1 MSGAELLCLNLTE
14 KRRGSIRIWR
24 AIPLSLSDWH
34 PDPDAMSCFE
44 MVRRVLE
51 TDYLYGQMLRKRRR
65 YSSDSPFADRHF
77 DDLDA
82 ALAFA
87 NPYRESLLETVLQL
101 SDAMLIPS
109 QSTSATLATSA
120 RLVTSFCESH
130 ITKQFTPDKC

>member
-1 MSGAELLCLNLTE
+1 MSGVELLCHNLTE
-14 KRRGSIRIWR
+14 TRRRGIRIWR

-44 MVRRVLE
+44 MVRHVLE
-51 TDYLYGQMLRKRRR
+51 TDYLYGQMLRKRRS

-87 NPYRESLLETVLQL
+87 NPYRGV
-101 SDAMLIPS
+101 AIGNR
-109 QSTSATLATSA
+109 AA
-120 RLVTSFCESH
+120 VV
-130 ITKQFTPDKC
+130 